1 MKRNAYSVL
10 RNAYSVF
17 LTQYG
22 IRFTFFPPLTTNSMK
37 ATIISIGNELL
48 NGKTVNSNAAYIAA
62 KLYEIGIVTGRIVAI
77 RDETAAILES
87 LEQALAQSEVVI
99 TTGGLG
105 PTPDDI
111 TKNALANFFHSEMV
125 FNEAI
130 WQKIEQR
137 FRQRGIPAPEVN
149 RVQAWIPE
157 KARLI
162 DNPIGSAPGLH
173 FETPSPGGIAAAA
186 GGAAKHTFVL
196 PGVPQEMKA
205 IVAESVIPFL
215 RQKNAAGLIEVRLYR
230 TTGVAESKIYELC
243 RALLESRPEYEV
255 AFLPKTTGVDLRV
268 ALREK
273 DAAKK
278 QRFAEFETGLFQ
290 TIGKYIYT
298 TGPKELE
305 EVVGKL
311 LRERRLTLAAAES
324 CTGGLVQDKITDIA
338 GSSDYFIGGMVA
350 YSNESK
356 MRHLGV
362 RAESLQ
368 RYGAVSEA
376 VAREMAE
383 GVRRAFGAD
392 LGISTTGIAGPGGAT
407 PEKPLGLIYL
417 GLATAQKT
425 AAKKFLLIG
434 DRVMIKERGAQAA
447 LELLRR
453 ELLGMEN

>member
-1 MKRNAYSVL
+1 MRNL
-10 RNAYSVF
+10 DCVF
-17 LTQYG
+17 RFFSHYAL
-22 IRFTFFPPLTTNSMK
+22 RFTPYVSPFPLTPEPMK

-48 NGKTVNSNAAYIAA
+48 NGKTVNSNAAFIAA
-62 KLYEIGIVTGRIVAI
+62 KLYEIGIVTGRVVAI

-111 TKNALANFFHSEMV
+111 TKNALADFFQCEMV
-125 FNEAI
+125 FHEAI
-130 WQKIEQR
+130 WQKIEER

-149 RVQAWIPE
+149 RVQAWIPA

-173 FETPSPGGIAAAA
+173 FETPSPGGIAA
-186 GGAAKHTFVL
+186 GGAARHTFVL

-205 IVAESVIPFL
+205 IMAESVIPFL
-215 RQKNAAGLIEVRLYR
+215 REKNTAGLIEVRLYR
-230 TTGVAESKIYELC
+230 TTGIAESKIYELC

-255 AFLPKTTGVDLRV
+255 AFLPKTTGVDLRI

-278 QRFAEFETGLFQ
+278 QRFAEFEAGLFQ

-298 TGPKELE
+298 TGPEELE

-324 CTGGLVQDKITDIA
+324 CTGGLVQDKITDVA
-338 GSSDYFIGGMVA
+338 GSSDYFLGGMVA

-376 VAREMAE
+376 AAKEMAE

-392 LGISTTGIAGPGGAT
+392 IGISTTGIAGPGGAT
-407 PEKPLGLIYL
+407 PEKPVGLIYL

-425 AAKKFLLIG
+425 VAKKFLLTG

-453 ELLGMEN
+453 ELLGIENTTG